1 MIMNEQVFQ
10 VERKRL
16 ANQVADQL
24 RSLIANG
31 QLKPGDRLPS
41 EVELMKQFQVGRNS
55 IREA

>member
-1 MIMNEQVFQ
+1 MNEQVFQ

-24 RSLIANG
+24 MSLIADG

>member
-41 EVELMKQFQVGRNS
+41 EVELMKQFQVGRSS

>member
-1 MIMNEQVFQ
+1 MIMNEQLFQ

-24 RSLIANG
+24 MSLIADG

-41 EVELMKQFQVGRNS
+41 EVELMKQLQVGRNS

>member
-24 RSLIANG
+24 MSLIADG

-41 EVELMKQFQVGRNS
+41 EVELMKQLQVGRNS